1 MDSARTEHRI
11 AEIEGQEEVVPV
23 LDVVLRQ
30 READRADARMIDQR
44 RVDDVTHPVV
54 GRSEPLGEHRVDA
67 RPQEEPVAEI
77 EGRHHA
83 DRRIALGTVLRHVD
97 RLRMERRPVG
107 RHQHG

>member
-11 AEIEGQEEVVPV
+11 AEIEGQEEIVPV
-23 LDVVLRQ
+23 LDVVSSSARGWSG
-30 READRADARMIDQR
+30 RCRMIDQR

-83 DRRIALGTVLRHVD
+83 DRRIALGCGIRAC
-97 RLRMERRPVG
+97 RPVAEWSVG
-107 RHQHG
+107 R